1 MGIPALVLPRFSFCT
16 TVHIMLLEYRHL
28 PLPVVLAFRPK
39 LYYVA
44 QSAGVA
50 QMVEQL
56 TCNQQVGGSIP
67 FAGSIYK
74 MKTL

>member
-1 MGIPALVLPRFSFCT
+1 MILKNSDLKFS
-16 TVHIMLLEYRHL
+16 
-28 PLPVVLAFRPK
+28 VVLAFCPK
-39 LYYVA
+39 LYYVN

-74 MKTL
+74 MKNPVNMA